1 MGAKHDTVSSVGGG
15 QCLRDMVRLGE
26 LYIFVA
32 LAYYFGN
39 NWSKLKKIINRQ

>member
-1 MGAKHDTVSSVGGG
+1 MGAKYDTLSSVGCG
-15 QCLRDMVRLGE
+15 QCLRDVVRLGK

-39 NWSKLKKIINRQ
+39 SWSKLKKIN